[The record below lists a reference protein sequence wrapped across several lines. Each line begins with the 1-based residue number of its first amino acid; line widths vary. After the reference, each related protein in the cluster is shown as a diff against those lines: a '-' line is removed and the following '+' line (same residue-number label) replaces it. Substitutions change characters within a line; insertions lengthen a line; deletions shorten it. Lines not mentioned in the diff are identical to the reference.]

1 MKGIQLQAV
10 LISLCL
16 ASLGGAVWAQTPEP
30 QQPMPSVAEPAQPE
44 EPAKPAVEAELL
56 PDLSK
61 RLPMGVL
68 HIDGRSAAIPDW
80 QVVTFDS
87 FPFFPADGQWGE
99 VEWSKGDLLADV
111 LTLGDFQ
118 RSLDLHLM
126 TLASMGES
134 LGIPV
139 KLGKKSPIYQIKLSE
154 FRLLERQTIASL
166 VEAVPALLDMP
177 IEKLE
182 VLQDLV
188 SSVEPTLVLKDQTLE
203 ELLTEHPEMG
213 SIKLS
218 RAILEDYTVA
228 DLPGIE
234 VAPLQVFAQ
243 WEDAAISEVP
253 LLPLMSWWLF
263 PQKPLI
269 DGEIAVATVS
279 QSDSAADADDN
290 DALVLTPSSAF
301 EPIEWTAGEEEKT
314 SAPAYGLRE
323 RAQIND
329 GQELKGAFPFGPAF
343 KVVPEA
349 ITPEGIQMA
358 MYFRTCRSTAGTV
371 DCSAYGIGPIP
382 LQTYRPGETVFLG
395 HYAFPV
401 TPVPPAA
408 PVAVEPAP
416 SEPSSEFFDVVVGAA
431 IEHKDPIGTVVM
443 IFTLLGGVLWWAWR
457 GDPIQF
463 VVLTFRWMMVT
474 QIYRRV
480 THQLTRKPEPST
492 VEPPDAGK

>member
-1 MKGIQLQAV
+1 MKGTKLLQAV

-16 ASLGGAVWAQTPEP
+16 ASLDGAVLAQAREP
-30 QQPMPSVAEPAQPE
+30 QPQMPSVEEPE
-44 EPAKPAVEAELL
+44 EPAKPVVEAEPL

-87 FPFFPADGQWGE
+87 FPFFPTAGQWGD
-99 VEWSKGDLLADV
+99 VEWSKGDRLTDV

-118 RSLDLHLM
+118 GSLDLHLL

-182 VLQDLV
+182 MLQDLV
-188 SSVEPTLVLKDQTLE
+188 SSVEPTLILRGKTLE
-203 ELLTEHPEMG
+203 ELLAEHPEMG

-218 RAILEDYTVA
+218 EAILEDYTVA

-243 WEDAAISEVP
+243 WEAAAISEVP

-263 PQKPLI
+263 PQKPQI

-279 QSDSAADADDN
+279 PSDGADDN
-290 DALVLTPSSAF
+290 YSLVLTPSSAF
-301 EPIEWTAGEEEKT
+301 EPTEWTAGEEEATTVPVVGSQTRSK
-314 SAPAYGLRE
+314 
-323 RAQIND
+323 IND
-329 GQELKGAFPFGPAF
+329 GKELKGAFPFGPAF

-358 MYFRTCRSTAGTV
+358 MYFRTCRSIAGTA

-382 LQTYRPGETVFLG
+382 LRTYRPGETVFLG

-408 PVAVEPAP
+408 PVAAEPAP
-416 SEPSSEFFDVVVGAA
+416 SEPTPDFLDVVVDAA
-431 IEHKDPIGTVVM
+431 IEHKGPIGTVVM

-463 VVLTFRWMMVT
+463 VVLTFRWMMAN

-492 VEPPDAGK
+492 VEPSDADK